1 MRNKTTK
8 IALALGM
15 LLLAS
20 QAQADQLADIKA
32 AGVVKVAT
40 FDANPPFGSVDAK
53 THHIVG
59 YDVDFAQALAKALGV
74 KLELVATNPANR
86 IPLLQSGKADL
97 IVADITITPERAQ
110 VIDFSTPYFVTGQQ
124 FLVPAGSPDKLDE
137 YSKAR
142 IGAVKGT
149 TGEQALHQRF
159 PQARVLSYDDI
170 PLALTAL
177 RNGNVQAI
185 TQDSTILAGLL
196 AEAPDKAKFKILPDL
211 LSKEEIG
218 VGVKKGEPA
227 LLKAVNDELVK
238 LEKTGEAAKIYDVW
252 FGPATKTPQ
261 PRAFTKKRNNMFS
274 GLLSH
279 SAAPAADFSR
289 LQRASITFRDVAK
302 RYGDHQ
308 VLNAINLQVEP
319 GEVVAIL
326 GPSGS
331 GKSTLI
337 RLINQLESLS
347 GGEILIDGKPT
358 SRLSGSAL
366 RQLRSR
372 VGFVFQQFN
381 LYAHLTAQENITLA
395 LERVHGWEKSAAQ
408 ARALALLR
416 QVGLEEKAQQMPA
429 QLSGGQQQRVAIAR
443 ALASSPQI
451 ILFDEPTSALDPEMI
466 GEVLQ
471 VMKTLA
477 HSGITMLVV
486 THEMQFAREIADR
499 VVFIDGGDILEVAPP
514 AEFFAHPQHARARR
528 FLQKVLDPL
537 HQESLE

>member
-177 RNGNVQAI
+177 RNGNV
-185 TQDSTILAGLL
+185 
-196 AEAPDKAKFKILPDL
+196 
-211 LSKEEIG
+211 
-218 VGVKKGEPA
+218 
-227 LLKAVNDELVK
+227 
-238 LEKTGEAAKIYDVW
+238 
-252 FGPATKTPQ
+252 
-261 PRAFTKKRNNMFS
+261 
-274 GLLSH
+274 
-279 SAAPAADFSR
+279 
-289 LQRASITFRDVAK
+289 
-302 RYGDHQ
+302 
-308 VLNAINLQVEP
+308 
-319 GEVVAIL
+319 
-326 GPSGS
+326 
-331 GKSTLI
+331 
-337 RLINQLESLS
+337 
-347 GGEILIDGKPT
+347 
-358 SRLSGSAL
+358 
-366 RQLRSR
+366 
-372 VGFVFQQFN
+372 
-381 LYAHLTAQENITLA
+381 
-395 LERVHGWEKSAAQ
+395 
-408 ARALALLR
+408 
-416 QVGLEEKAQQMPA
+416 
-429 QLSGGQQQRVAIAR
+429 
-443 ALASSPQI
+443 
-451 ILFDEPTSALDPEMI
+451 
-466 GEVLQ
+466 
-471 VMKTLA
+471 
-477 HSGITMLVV
+477 
-486 THEMQFAREIADR
+486 
-499 VVFIDGGDILEVAPP
+499 
-514 AEFFAHPQHARARR
+514 
-528 FLQKVLDPL
+528 
-537 HQESLE
+537 

>member
-252 FGPATKTPQ
+252 FGPATKNAAAARLYHRSEIICSRVYSPTP
-261 PRAFTKKRNNMFS
+261 RLRRGFFT
-274 GLLSH
+274 
-279 SAAPAADFSR
+279 SAA
-289 LQRASITFRDVAK
+289 
-302 RYGDHQ
+302 
-308 VLNAINLQVEP
+308 
-319 GEVVAIL
+319 
-326 GPSGS
+326 
-331 GKSTLI
+331 
-337 RLINQLESLS
+337 
-347 GGEILIDGKPT
+347 
-358 SRLSGSAL
+358 
-366 RQLRSR
+366 RQHY
-372 VGFVFQQFN
+372 V
-381 LYAHLTAQENITLA
+381 
-395 LERVHGWEKSAAQ
+395 
-408 ARALALLR
+408 
-416 QVGLEEKAQQMPA
+416 P
-429 QLSGGQQQRVAIAR
+429 
-443 ALASSPQI
+443 
-451 ILFDEPTSALDPEMI
+451 
-466 GEVLQ
+466 
-471 VMKTLA
+471 
-477 HSGITMLVV
+477 
-486 THEMQFAREIADR
+486 
-499 VVFIDGGDILEVAPP
+499 
-514 AEFFAHPQHARARR
+514 
-528 FLQKVLDPL
+528 
-537 HQESLE
+537 